1 MSTLGGAELAATAT
15 VRVDPETRD
24 RINELAAAR
33 GIRAS
38 ALLSQLVREAEDDQ
52 LLEQMNSDFERLN
65 DDAAARERYDAEL
78 HEWDAV
84 LLDGLEQDTA

>member
-1 MSTLGGAELAATAT
+1 MAATAT

-38 ALLSQLVREAEDDQ
+38 ALLGELVRQAEDAQ
-52 LLEQMNSDFERLN
+52 LLEEMNSDFERLN
-65 DDAAARERYDAEL
+65 DDVAARERYDAEL
-78 HEWDAV
+78 REWDAV
-84 LLDGLEQDTA
+84 LLDGLKPELIQAR